1 MATIKKEEGF
11 KLGQPKPSPMN
22 NRVYDYDV
30 IKKLL
35 QNQADLNEGKTQSK
49 QPQKQHWRLNPKK
62 ERRVKKK

>member
-1 MATIKKEEGF
+1 
-11 KLGQPKPSPMN
+11 MN
-22 NRVYDYDV
+22 NRLYDYDV

>member
-1 MATIKKEEGF
+1 MANIKREEGF
-11 KLGQPKPSPMN
+11 KLGPPKPSPFN

-30 IKKLL
+30 IVKLL
-35 QNQADLNEGKTQSK
+35 QNQADLNEGKDPSK

>member
-11 KLGQPKPSPMN
+11 KLGQQRPSTMN
-22 NRVYDYDV
+22 NRLYDYNV
-30 IKKLL
+30 IKKLF
-35 QNQADLNEGKTQSK
+35 QNQADLNEGKT

>member
-1 MATIKKEEGF
+1 MATIKREEGF
-11 KLGQPKPSPMN
+11 KLGPPRPSTMN

-30 IKKLL
+30 IVKLL
-35 QNQADLNEGKTQSK
+35 QNQADLNEGKTP

>member
-11 KLGQPKPSPMN
+11 KLGQPRPSTMN

-30 IKKLL
+30 IVKLL
-35 QNQADLNEGKTQSK
+35 QNQADLNEGETPK